1 MFTVETIPDFVKKYL
16 DRVVESYRYQT
27 NSVIYVD
34 VADLRYYVA
43 ADTEGEHSMGWLEFE
58 PDELAGLVPG
68 CRAALERE
76 ARETYGPDVEI
87 GAHEVSAQ
95 LVMDYFD
102 VLYPQPPETGRVT
115 VSRVPVS
122 AAYAL
127 VPLDEPIG
135 LECLGRLERDVVAG
149 LRAVAAGEPRGAV
162 NVMRFTDDGDY
173 VSYEGWFSFWRRWPS
188 WCESVFCMAGNVT
201 FDGCDD
207 YMPREM
213 VALMSPELAER
224 VHALLC
230 ETGFD
235 CNTVFLTEVDEFG
248 EVSA

>member
-27 NSVIYVD
+27 NSVFYVD

-43 ADTEGEHSMGWLEFE
+43 ADTEFE

-102 VLYPQPPETGRVT
+102 VLYPQPPETG
-115 VSRVPVS
+115 RVPVS

-173 VSYEGWFSFWRRWPS
+173 VSYEGWFSFWRSWPS